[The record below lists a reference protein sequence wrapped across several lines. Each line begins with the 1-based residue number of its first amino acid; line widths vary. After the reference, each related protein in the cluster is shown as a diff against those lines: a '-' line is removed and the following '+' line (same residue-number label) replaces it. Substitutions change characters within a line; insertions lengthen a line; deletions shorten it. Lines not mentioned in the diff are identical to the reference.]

1 MSTESTARRLCASSI
16 AAFAAAALVAVLALA
31 APRQAL
37 AVEIH
42 QASSVVELFTSQGC
56 SSCPPADRVL
66 RDLSRENDVLALA
79 WHVDYWDYLGWKD
92 TFANPEN
99 TRRQQ
104 AYAASLGKS
113 GVYTPQAIINGRKDV
128 VGSRGLAVREVMQ
141 TMRSRNLAPTVPIS
155 AAVSNGML
163 KVSVD
168 ATEAAAD
175 TTLWMVYYTDEVKV
189 EVLRGENAGRE
200 LGYANVVRDIE
211 MIGMV
216 KDRMLQTEF
225 RLKGL
230 GQRGYDSCALILQKT
245 NDDGSP
251 GPIVGAAIIRGLR
264 K

>member
-1 MSTESTARRLCASSI
+1 MTAPRNNTLRSI
-16 AAFAAAALVAVLALA
+16 MLAAASMALALTLFWPKPA
-31 APRQAL
+31 S

-42 QASSVVELFTSQGC
+42 QARSVVELFTSQGC
-56 SSCPPADRVL
+56 SSCPPADRVIYEL
-66 RDLSRENDVLALA
+66 AKENDVLALA

-92 TFANPEN
+92 TFASSEN

-104 AYAASLGKS
+104 AYAVSLGKS
-113 GVYTPQAIINGRKDV
+113 SVYTPQAIVNGRIDV
-128 VGSRGLAVREVMQ
+128 VGSRGIAVRETMA
-141 TMRSRNLAPTVPIS
+141 TMRDKDLGPTVPIS
-155 AAVSNGML
+155 ASVSSGML
-163 KVSVD
+163 KISVD
-168 ATEAAAD
+168 ATEEAAD
-175 TTLWMVYYTDEVKV
+175 TTLWMVYYTDHAKV

-245 NDDGSP
+245 KDDGSP
-251 GPIVGAAIIRGLR
+251 GAIVGAAIIRGLR